1 MRGPNTASAVSVNRM
16 ITPVTASLLRRN
28 RRRNRRDLE
37 TRCRTVRS
45 SAAAGVMVELV
56 TVVTSQTLREPDPGV
71 DHGDDDVGEQQARA
85 GGDRGEE
92 SDSHGPVDVVAV
104 DGLQEVGAAPWI
116 AKMNSIRIA
125 PVINETR
132 TKAPWNAVGMSE
144 GRSACR
150 RMATFLGSPLARAV
164 RT

>member
-71 DHGDDDVGEQQARA
+71 DHGDDDVGVQQARA

-104 DGLQEVGAAPWI
+104 DGLQEVGA
-116 AKMNSIRIA
+116 
-125 PVINETR
+125 R
-132 TKAPWNAVGMSE
+132 TLDREDELDQDRAGDQRDEDE
-144 GRSACR
+144 GDLERGR
-150 RMATFLGSPLARAV
+150 DE
-164 RT
+164 